1 VVRANVQSPLLSH
14 TWETR
19 WLFSLIFR
27 ELSRLEPGIPRP
39 SSRFPSR
46 SHLKLGKGG
55 RWADGRGRISAAV
68 GTIPKSDTRPAP
80 AVIASPRRPR
90 DLLSLPRARI
100 SPREGSTT
108 QRAVGGHGQCPL
120 GEGGNQ
126 YPSRDRAYG
135 SRFPFPFS
143 RLPCGGSRAI
153 LEIDGGTPQPFPS
166 TLKASACETGM
177 PLSFRTRRL

>member
-1 VVRANVQSPLLSH
+1 M
-14 TWETR
+14 
-19 WLFSLIFR
+19 
-27 ELSRLEPGIPRP
+27 
-39 SSRFPSR
+39 
-46 SHLKLGKGG
+46 
-55 RWADGRGRISAAV
+55 
-68 GTIPKSDTRPAP
+68 
-80 AVIASPRRPR
+80 IASPRLPR

-100 SPREGSTT
+100 SPREGSAT

-166 TLKASACETGM
+166 TLKVSACETGIV
-177 PLSFRTRRL
+177 PDEATIAFERALSNDRSAEPIENEQHGPARENVTATTRGFQTAT